1 MIYIPFDRDGVS
13 EDLIRYVIKETK
25 SEFDYWENYVSGRYE
40 VEEKYVVQSSMYHY
54 KNFVNE
60 VELTIKDLLLKGVW
74 ENGSSHPINTEI
86 AMLLQ
91 IVVNVKHMFRKSYL
105 ENAEFLNCELHR
117 SS

>member
-13 EDLIRYVIKETK
+13 RDLINYVIKETK
-25 SEFDYWENYVSGRYE
+25 REFDYWEKYVSERYE
-40 VEEKYVVQSSMYHY
+40 VEEKYVVQSTLCHY

-60 VELTIKDLLLKGVW
+60 VESTIKDRLLNDAR
-74 ENGSSHPINTEI
+74 ENGNEHSINTEI

-91 IVVNVKHMFRKSYL
+91 IVVNVKHVFRKSYL